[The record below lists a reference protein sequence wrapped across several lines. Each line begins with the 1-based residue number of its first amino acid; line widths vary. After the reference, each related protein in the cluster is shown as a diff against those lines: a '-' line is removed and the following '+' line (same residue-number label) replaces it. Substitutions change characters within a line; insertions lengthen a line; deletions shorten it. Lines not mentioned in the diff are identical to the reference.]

1 MKATPDEKRV
11 VKKEDLKK
19 LEKKIIKEDRKED
32 DKLYQR
38 KRKK

>member
-11 VKKEDLKK
+11 VRQKDLKD
-19 LEKKIIKEDRKED
+19 LEKKIKSQDKKEDA
-32 DKLYQR
+32 KLYQR